1 MIDPPTGGKLLIEG
15 KEVDLARHGVSR
27 EMRRKVQIV
36 FQNPYGSLNPRQ
48 KIGDVLAEPLA
59 LNTGPPGRRPAGPG
73 HGDAAQGRAQAP
85 STSTATRTCSPA
97 ASASASPSPARSWS
111 TRSSSSST
119 SRCPPSTSRCR
130 RRSSTCSQDLQD
142 EFSLTYVFISHDL
155 SVVRHVADDVMVMN
169 IGEAVEYRSRDAIFA
184 APEHPYTRT
193 LFAATPVIDE
203 AASALREMQQSPE
216 LALVPVVVV
225 DDDPTLRWRSMH
237 GVPIAG
243 PIDQLA
249 EIVESYDVGQ
259 ILLAAEVPSR
269 TLARKVAD
277 VAELMQVP
285 VRILRPSASWVHGMP
300 RSATSETSTS
310 RTSSGGSRSTSTWSR
325 SVGCS
330 RVGGCSSREVAAGSA
345 PRSPARSRRSHPS
358 QLVLLDH
365 DETHLHDAM
374 QDLAEAGVTVAEMA
388 LADIRDSS
396 VLDAIFVR
404 VRPEVVFH
412 GAAHKHVP
420 VLEDYACEAIRTN
433 VFGTLNVIEACR
445 RAGTPDLVCIST
457 DKAATPTSVMGATKW
472 LAEQLV
478 LARAPEGS
486 CSVRFGNVLGS
497 RGSVIPTFQ
506 RQIAAGGP
514 VTVTDRAMTRYFM
527 NTDEAVRLVLHAAA
541 VTNGRSVLALEMG
554 EQINIFELAERMIRL
569 CGRVPHADIEIA
581 VTGLRPGEN
590 LVEALVGP
598 AERREAGR
606 RHARRPHRA
615 RPRVAPRS
623 STKPSTPSRPS
634 PWSAITSKRRPC
646 CTGSRPGR
654 WRRQGLQQLA
664 AEARPRRQPLV
675 SSTERGLGADQV
687 VRKVGVIDQDDDEVG
702 GIDLRLVAGD
712 PATAQAEIAEG
723 RGRRGPARRRPV
735 RRAAR

>member
-1 MIDPPTGGKLLIEG
+1 
-15 KEVDLARHGVSR
+15 
-27 EMRRKVQIV
+27 
-36 FQNPYGSLNPRQ
+36 
-48 KIGDVLAEPLA
+48 
-59 LNTGPPGRRPAGPG
+59 
-73 HGDAAQGRAQAP
+73 
-85 STSTATRTCSPA
+85 
-97 ASASASPSPARSWS
+97 
-111 TRSSSSST
+111 
-119 SRCPPSTSRCR
+119 
-130 RRSSTCSQDLQD
+130 
-142 EFSLTYVFISHDL
+142 
-155 SVVRHVADDVMVMN
+155 
-169 IGEAVEYRSRDAIFA
+169 
-184 APEHPYTRT
+184 
-193 LFAATPVIDE
+193 
-203 AASALREMQQSPE
+203 MQQSPDFG
-216 LALVPVVVV
+216 LVPVVVV

-300 RSATSETSTS
+300 RFRDLRDLDIEDLLGRVQVDIDVEPVRRLLEGRRVLVTGGGGWIGSEIA
-310 RTSSGGSRSTSTWSR
+310 RQ
-325 SVGCS
+325 
-330 RVGGCSSREVAAGSA
+330 VASF
-345 PRSPARSRRSHPS
+345 SPS

-374 QDLAEAGVTVAEMA
+374 QDLTEAGVTVAEMA

-445 RAGTPDLVCIST
+445 RAGTADLVCIST

-478 LARAPEGS
+478 LAHAPEGS

-541 VTNGRSVLALEMG
+541 VTSGRSVLALEMG

-598 AERREAGR
+598 AEHREPADGTPVVR
-606 RHARRPHRA
+606 IEPVHVSRPELDEALDTLAALAVVGDHARAKAVLH
-615 RPRVAPRS
+615 
-623 STKPSTPSRPS
+623 
-634 PWSAITSKRRPC
+634 
-646 CTGSRPGR
+646 
-654 WRRQGLQQLA
+654 GLTTQA
-664 AEARPRRQPLV
+664 M
-675 SSTERGLGADQV
+675 
-687 VRKVGVIDQDDDEVG
+687 
-702 GIDLRLVAGD
+702 
-712 PATAQAEIAEG
+712 AQA
-723 RGRRGPARRRPV
+723 GPTAARR
-735 RRAAR
+735 